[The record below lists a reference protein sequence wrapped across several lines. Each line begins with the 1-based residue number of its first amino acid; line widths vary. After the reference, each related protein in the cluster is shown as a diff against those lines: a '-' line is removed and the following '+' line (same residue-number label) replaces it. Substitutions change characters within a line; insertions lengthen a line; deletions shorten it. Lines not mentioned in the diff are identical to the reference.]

1 MAQTSLFENYKYCE
15 ICGKPLPL
23 SYRDSLCPNC
33 KEQQLFSKVKDY
45 IRENDVTEYQV
56 AAHFHIPLQYV
67 KKWIKEGRIEYK
79 DNSNTVSL
87 IKTYCRS
94 CGAPI
99 TFGTLC
105 PKCLRAQNISGHSTG
120 TKDEE
125 SHMRYLDKSIRK
137 KNDQ

>member
-1 MAQTSLFENYKYCE
+1 MREASAAVLPGFLMPQLQRAAAFQQGQGLYQ
-15 ICGKPLPL
+15 GKR
-23 SYRDSLCPNC
+23 RDRISGCRA
-33 KEQQLFSKVKDY
+33 FSHS
-45 IRENDVTEYQV
+45 
-56 AAHFHIPLQYV
+56 AAI
-67 KKWIKEGRIEYK
+67 RIEYK

-125 SHMRYLDKSIRK
+125 SHMRYLDKSVRN
-137 KNDQ
+137 KNKE